1 MKLLHP
7 DISSCLDSEAG
18 IYNLIIE
25 NKKFF
30 RDCVVDLKN
39 QEEGQEGK
47 FILQNA
53 AGELVELS
61 SHMRVIT
68 DPFSI
73 SLNQKNI
80 LNKVIK
86 NLEEEI
92 NLSSYETN
100 LKEVID
106 QLSTYIKYAGNSL
119 GLNLEFQKNNLN
131 SILHAINIRVQIYDQ
146 TDLLGQLL
154 DYMAFISKSEEDI
167 FILVNLHSLFTMKEI
182 GNFLYDCHIRG
193 LSIFFIENCAY
204 SHISPA
210 TSVIIDEDL
219 CEL

>member
-7 DISSCLDSEAG
+7 DINSYLDSETG

-30 RDCVVDLKN
+30 RDCVVNLKN
-39 QEEGQEGK
+39 QEEGEEGK
-47 FILQNA
+47 FILQSTK
-53 AGELVELS
+53 GELVEPS
-61 SHMRVIT
+61 SHLHIIT

-100 LKEVID
+100 LKETID
-106 QLSTYIKYAGNSL
+106 CLSTYIKYAGNSL
-119 GLNLEFQKNNLN
+119 GINLEFQKNNLN
-131 SILHAINIRVQIYDQ
+131 SILHALDIRVQIYDQ
-146 TDLLGQLL
+146 TNLLGQLL
-154 DYMAFISKSEEDI
+154 DYMMFTCKSEEDV
-167 FILVNLHSLFTMKEI
+167 FILVNLHSLFTPEEI
-182 GNFLYDCHIRG
+182 ECFLYDCRIKE
-193 LSIFFIENCAY
+193 LQIFFIENCAY

-210 TSVIIDEDL
+210 TSIIIDEDL